1 MPKPKSDKGDPWEY
15 SLRKYLL
22 LLATLVATVTY
33 SAAFNPP
40 GGVWQDTTDD
50 HLAGDPI
57 IRNTSYPRY
66 LVFFYS
72 NATAFTCSLVVIVL
86 ILILS
91 VLHDQGKPN
100 PPLTLHTLRGVM
112 VLVLLGLMGAYAA
125 ATIRDALTTAFSL
138 ALLALVVAYVAA
150 NLAIASWSKEE
161 KDNTDLERPRKVLM
175 LLATFAVSV
184 TYLGGLSAPGGFW
197 DNSENGH
204 RPGHA
209 VLKGGQHDQ
218 RLKAF
223 FICNTTAFVGSLL
236 IVVLLLDKKLR
247 DVRGPRWYLLHGFI
261 LVALS
266 GLIAAYSAGSCREV
280 DTTVYVNALIGAVL
294 VTVLVMAATV
304 KLFGAAISKTEMWK
318 RLEKMCKDVADW
330 VRRTRPRCLGEENQ
344 QGSQTSN
351 ANGSDQQNQHR
362 TRTIEQ
368 ARSLVLLLATLAA
381 AITYQAGLNPP
392 GGLWQH
398 AGTGY
403 KAGDPILLTKNPR
416 RFKVFYYC
424 NSVAFVASLVAIV
437 LVRKNTLHRHN
448 ALEAAMILDLFGL
461 IGAYAAGSC
470 RDVHTSM
477 NAMALAGVVLVYVV
491 IHVVLFTL
499 DHEDIHARAHDPT
512 FLEKLKEVNDLLEK
526 RRKRLLL
533 FAILA
538 ATITYQAGLT
548 PPSGFLLNA
557 DTSGN
562 HAGDPVLLSN
572 FPRRYKAFFYCNSV
586 SFMLSIALIILLVNK
601 NLYRPAIRSN
611 ALSVCTAAGMFGLV
625 GAYAAGSTQHIKT
638 SFYIFALAGVVL
650 VSVAVLVIVLLVIYK
665 RKQEED
671 ALNNNTSPRAPNTD
685 LVEMVRSANAATEE
699 SSAPKETDTDIES
712 GNVQTEE
719 SSATKETGSDIEM
732 VRSANGGTEDY
743 SAPKETESDIE
754 MVTSADGAA
763 KECSVP
769 QETGTDIERA
779 TTAEAGTKE
788 SSASNETE
796 TEKAKEKKIHAKR
809 KYLMLLGILVAS
821 VTYQSG
827 LQPPG
832 GVWQDD
838 GVGRAAGNPIMHDNN
853 HPRYLAFFYSNSV
866 SFVASVVVIV
876 LLLPETLHKAR
887 WWLTVMNLT
896 IVLDLLG
903 LLIAY
908 AAGSSR
914 SWKASGYVT
923 ALVIAVL
930 GYFVI
935 HVVLS
940 CFSRFCTRLAV
951 ASSASQSNGQN
962 GVGNG
967 IPAQTANGHNG
978 AELPA

>member
-1 MPKPKSDKGDPWEY
+1 
-15 SLRKYLL
+15 
-22 LLATLVATVTY
+22 
-33 SAAFNPP
+33 
-40 GGVWQDTTDD
+40 
-50 HLAGDPI
+50 
-57 IRNTSYPRY
+57 
-66 LVFFYS
+66 
-72 NATAFTCSLVVIVL
+72 
-86 ILILS
+86 
-91 VLHDQGKPN
+91 
-100 PPLTLHTLRGVM
+100 
-112 VLVLLGLMGAYAA
+112 MGHAP
-125 ATIRDALTTAFSL
+125 TIRDALTTAFSL

-150 NLAIASWSKEE
+150 NLTIASWSKEE

-209 VLKGGQHDQ
+209 VLKGGQHDR

-223 FICNTTAFVGSLL
+223 FICNTTAFVASLL

-266 GLIAAYSAGSCREV
+266 GLIAAYSAGSCRE
-280 DTTVYVNALIGAVL
+280 
-294 VTVLVMAATV
+294 
-304 KLFGAAISKTEMWK
+304 
-318 RLEKMCKDVADW
+318 
-330 VRRTRPRCLGEENQ
+330 
-344 QGSQTSN
+344 
-351 ANGSDQQNQHR
+351 
-362 TRTIEQ
+362 

-392 GGLWQH
+392 GGLWQDD
-398 AGTGY
+398 GTGY
-403 KAGDPILLTKNPR
+403 KAGDPILLTTNPR

-499 DHEDIHARAHDPT
+499 DHEDIHARAYDPT

-548 PPSGFLLNA
+548 PPSSFLLNA
-557 DTSGN
+557 DMSGN

-650 VSVAVLVIVLLVIYK
+650 VLVAVLVIVLLVIYK

-712 GNVQTEE
+712 GNVQTDE
-719 SSATKETGSDIEM
+719 SSATKETESDIEM

-743 SAPKETESDIE
+743 SAPMETESDIE
-754 MVTSADGAA
+754 MVTSADGGA

-769 QETGTDIERA
+769 QETGTDIDRA

-788 SSASNETE
+788 SSTSKETE

-838 GVGRAAGNPIMHDNN
+838 GVGRAAGNPIMHDND

-914 SWKASGYVT
+914 SWKTSGYVT

-940 CFSRFCTRLAV
+940 CFSRFCTRSAV